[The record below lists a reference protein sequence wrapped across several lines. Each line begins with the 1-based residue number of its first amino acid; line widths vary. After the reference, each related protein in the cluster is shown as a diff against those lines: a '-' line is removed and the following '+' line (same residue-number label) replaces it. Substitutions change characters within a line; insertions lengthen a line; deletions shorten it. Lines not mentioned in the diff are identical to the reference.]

1 MTTSSQA
8 RTWRTSVI
16 QDRIAELTSFHQR
29 LEDWL
34 SREIKVLRGGPKGLH
49 RLPAEKRIEVEQLYS
64 DEHFML
70 ETVFTKTLRFSVLVT
85 AHTLL
90 ETSLNATCS
99 GEQKRYDHR
108 LGLKDLA
115 GQGVTRARLYLTKV
129 CGVGFPNSTAEWKR
143 MAALGDL
150 RNVIAHADGDV
161 SKATNEQKVRNLVKN
176 TSGLSLRHGKHL
188 EVTDDFV
195 QDTLA
200 KMDGFFSQLHQAF
213 SPRVRA
219 T

>member
-1 MTTSSQA
+1 
-8 RTWRTSVI
+8 
-16 QDRIAELTSFHQR
+16 
-29 LEDWL
+29 
-34 SREIKVLRGGPKGLH
+34 
-49 RLPAEKRIEVEQLYS
+49 
-64 DEHFML
+64 
-70 ETVFTKTLRFSVLVT
+70 
-85 AHTLL
+85 
-90 ETSLNATCS
+90 
-99 GEQKRYDHR
+99 
-108 LGLKDLA
+108 
-115 GQGVTRARLYLTKV
+115 
-129 CGVGFPNSTAEWKR
+129 